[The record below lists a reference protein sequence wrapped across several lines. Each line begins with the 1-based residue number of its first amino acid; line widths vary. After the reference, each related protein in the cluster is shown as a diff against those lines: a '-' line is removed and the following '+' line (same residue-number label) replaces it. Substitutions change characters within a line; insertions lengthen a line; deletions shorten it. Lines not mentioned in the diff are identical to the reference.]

1 MTQNTISISRNSHS
15 VFTKM
20 FETLHSIPFLRW
32 FISRGYAQ
40 GVFWAVMISV
50 FSVTNDVLM
59 RFLGER
65 LHVVEIS
72 FFRFFFSMLSVLPFM
87 LSRGWAPFKT
97 TQPMMHALRAVLGAT
112 ALGLCCYSVNIM
124 PLSENTTIM
133 FAEPL
138 FFLPLAFILLKE
150 KVDAPRWIATMV
162 GFVGLMVILRPGT
175 DAFHTVAFV
184 PMTAAILFAL
194 SNVMVKKMT
203 GEHALTMLF
212 YFGVGTT
219 LFALI
224 PLLFFWEIPTFNEL
238 GLLIM
243 LGIGGNMIQVCLFR
257 AFAATDA
264 SALAP
269 FRYVEFII
277 SAIFGYLFFSQIPT
291 VWVLSGAALITAST
305 FYITVVET
313 RKERNKR

>member
-1 MTQNTISISRNSHS
+1 MSTNTISRTGTSSS
-15 VFTKM
+15 VFHKM
-20 FETLHSIPFLRW
+20 NDALLSVPFFKW
-32 FISRGYAQ
+32 FISKGYSQ

-50 FSVTNDVLM
+50 VSVTNDVLM

-65 LHVVEIS
+65 LHPVEIS
-72 FFRFFFSMLSVLPFM
+72 FFRFFFSMVSILALMVSSGSTL
-87 LSRGWAPFKT
+87 FKT
-97 TQPMMHALRAVLGAT
+97 KRPMMHVLRAILGAL

-133 FAEPL
+133 FCEPL
-138 FFLPLAFILLKE
+138 FFLPLAYILLKE
-150 KVDAPRWIATMV
+150 RVDAPRWIATIV
-162 GFVGLMVILRPGT
+162 GFIGLMIILRPGT
-175 DAFHTVAFV
+175 EAFRVVAFV

-203 GEHALTMLF
+203 GEHASTMLF

-224 PLLFFWEIPTFNEL
+224 PLPFFWEMPTLSEL
-238 GLLIM
+238 GLLVL

-257 AFAATDA
+257 AFSATEA

-277 SAIFGYLFFSQIPT
+277 SALFGYLLFSQIPT
-291 VWVLSGAALITAST
+291 VWIFGGAALITLST
-305 FYITVVET
+305 FYITIMET
-313 RKERNKR
+313 RKEKKA